1 MARAMD
7 VVDMIDDPMLKIL
20 SLRGLAEALSSK
32 DMKSATEATEL
43 AVLVANTIDEGEH
56 HMRSQALAH
65 IVPAIAQ
72 LDPGNPEVVARASDV
87 AFTIGKL
94 KWRSVA
100 FARAAAAVS
109 SSTDGSPAIWLEQ
122 ALTIA
127 FSESDPKW
135 RDLAIAGVI
144 EEVSKSD
151 LSLLGETAEA
161 MELADSITDSYL
173 RDRAIAD
180 LAEATVAAGP
190 KDRDRINAAIA
201 LTKSMTDAEFRRT
214 MMERLAS
221 RALEPNV
228 GFGYNDILDVS
239 SNIAITKALN
249 LADEIESDNDRN
261 IARLKMV
268 SALVDDRDAIDRT
281 TQAIDVA
288 SSIVDHGIR
297 SLALTEIAMSTRTHN
312 VSQSERLIAEAVDAA
327 SKIGEPFERCV
338 DLAAIAQS
346 VGTQDPTEARR
357 ILELSKR
364 AASDISYDYEKSR
377 AISRIV
383 PITANLGDADSI
395 AEATYLCSTITEG
408 RDRDFAFRQIVEA
421 IATAG

>member
-20 SLRGLAEALSSK
+20 SLRGLAEALSPN

-72 LDPGNPEVVARASDV
+72 LDPDNAEVVSRASDV
-87 AFTIGKL
+87 AVTIGKL

-109 SSTDGSPAIWLEQ
+109 SSTDGSPAIWVEQ

-151 LSLLGETAEA
+151 LSLLGATAEA

-173 RDRAIAD
+173 HDRAIAD
-180 LAEATVAAGP
+180 IAEATAATGP
-190 KDRDRINAAIA
+190 KDRDRINSAIA
-201 LTKSMTDAEFRRT
+201 LTKSMTNPAFRRT

-239 SNIAITKALN
+239 SNIALTKTLN
-249 LADEIESDNDRN
+249 LADEIERDHDRN
-261 IARLKMV
+261 IARLKIV
-268 SALVDDRDAIDRT
+268 SALVDDQDAPDRI

-288 SSIVDHGIR
+288 SSIGDHGIR
-297 SLALTEIAMSTRTHN
+297 SSALTKIAMSRRTHH
-312 VSQSERLIAEAVDAA
+312 VAESEALIAESVDAA
-327 SKIGEPFERCV
+327 SKIEDPFERC
-338 DLAAIAQS
+338 LYLGSIAQHVS
-346 VGTQDPTEARR
+346 AQDPTEARR
-357 ILELSKR
+357 ILGLAKQ
-364 AASDISYDYEKSR
+364 AVSDISYSDEKSR
-377 AISRIV
+377 AISGIA
-383 PITANLGDADSI
+383 PILANLGDAESI
-395 AEATYLCSTITEG
+395 AEATHLCSTITDG
-408 RDRDFAFRQIVEA
+408 RERDSTFRQIVEA
-421 IATAG
+421 IATD